1 MNQILKQTLGSH
13 VSFEEKEWAII
24 ADAFTPIQIS
34 AKQTLSHLGKIEDK
48 LYFVIKGILRLY
60 CLDTRQD
67 EKTIFL
73 FSENHFASCYHS
85 FLTRTPSA
93 QALETLEDCTLLS
106 ICKKDFDQMHLS
118 VPKMNIVTRM
128 IADQRFINGQN
139 IFMGHIT
146 RTPEE
151 RYLEFEKQHGNL
163 MLRVPQNIIAS
174 FLGVTPVS
182 LSRIRK
188 RVCRR

>member
-1 MNQILKQTLGSH
+1 MNQILKHTFESL
-13 VSFEEKEWAII
+13 VSFEEKEWSTI
-24 ADAFTPIQIS
+24 ANAFTPVQIS
-34 AKQTLSHLGKIEDK
+34 AKQTLTHVGKIEDK
-48 LYFVIKGILRLY
+48 LYFIIKGILRLY
-60 CLDTRQD
+60 CLDIKQE

-73 FSENHFASCYHS
+73 FSENHFASCYQS
-85 FLTRTPSA
+85 FLTRLPSA

-106 ICKKDFDQMHLS
+106 ICKRDFDQMHLS

-151 RYLEFEKQHGNL
+151 RYLDFQREHGNL

-174 FLGVTPVS
+174 FLGITPVS

-188 RVCRR
+188 RVYRK

>member
-1 MNQILKQTLGSH
+1 MNQLLKHTLGSL
-13 VSFEEKEWAII
+13 VSFEEKEWTII
-24 ADAFTPIQIS
+24 ADAFTPIQIP
-34 AKQTLSHLGKIEDK
+34 AKQTLTHIDKIEDK
-48 LYFVIKGILRLY
+48 LYFITKGILRLY
-60 CLDTRQD
+60 CLDTKQD

-85 FLTRTPSA
+85 FLTGLPSA

-118 VPKMNIVTRM
+118 IPKMNIVTRM

-151 RYLEFEKQHGNL
+151 RYLEFERQHGSL

-174 FLGVTPVS
+174 FLGITPVS

-188 RVCRR
+188 RVYRK